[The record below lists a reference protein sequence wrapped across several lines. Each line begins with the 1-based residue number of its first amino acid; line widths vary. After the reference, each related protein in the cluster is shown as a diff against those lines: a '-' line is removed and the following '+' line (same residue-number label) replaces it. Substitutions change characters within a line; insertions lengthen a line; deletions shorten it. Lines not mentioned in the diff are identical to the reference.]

1 MRNNSFKTPT
11 RQSKIGIVANF
22 LFFMQ
27 KFVRA
32 FIPVI
37 VLFIVKDSS
46 NIPLSW
52 VVIGTSILF
61 LLVAIWSYVAYRNFF
76 FYIDEKTDSF
86 IIMKGVLAKSKT
98 IVPLE
103 NIQQVTLN
111 QKFIHKLVQVYAV
124 EIDSA
129 GSTEKEVEIP
139 SVSHDIALELKSL
152 LLSYNKTEVSNHVHI
167 DVNTTEQNDSVQKL
181 SIWTLIKLGL
191 TTNYLQTLGLILAF
205 FITFFEQYSNIFLKD
220 YSDEEV
226 FDMYRTS
233 DVESL
238 VILYVLVVLISLVL
252 MVNVVR
258 VIMKFFN
265 YSISVQNNTFLV
277 NYGLLSTHNVILRP
291 RRIQLLKIT
300 QNFFQRKM
308 DLFHLKINQVIS
320 GESKGKN
327 VGLEIPGYSK
337 AEKDT
342 FFNLVFEHETEK
354 PLFELAPNY
363 RFWAFRF
370 FIFAIIPATVGLL
383 IYMNHYDW
391 KIVSALCL
399 AYILLMGLIQ
409 YRIFKVRKLIVYK
422 DLICLHSGFWDVT
435 ETWLEPNKIQK
446 LSVSQLFWQK
456 KYDIGTLTLLTAGG
470 NVSFQTTSYSELTQL
485 SDLWLYEIESANK
498 GWM

>member
-1 MRNNSFKTPT
+1 MRNNPFKIPT

-27 KFVRA
+27 RFLRA

-46 NIPLSW
+46 HIPLQW
-52 VVIGTSILF
+52 IVVATGVLF
-61 LLVAIWSYVAYRNFF
+61 LLVAIWSYLAYRNFF
-76 FYIDEKTDSF
+76 FYIDEKIDSF

-98 IVPLE
+98 IIPLE

-129 GSTEKEVEIP
+129 GSTEKEVIIP
-139 SVSHDIALELKSL
+139 SVSHDIALELKGL
-152 LLSYNKTEVSNHVHI
+152 LLSYNRTEVNNQVLI
-167 DVNTTEQNDSVQKL
+167 DDNTAEHNGSVQKL

-191 TTNYLQTLGLILAF
+191 TTSYLQTLGLILAF
-205 FITFFEQYSNIFLKD
+205 FITVFEQYSKMFLKD
-220 YSDEEV
+220 YSEEEM

-233 DVESL
+233 DIESL
-238 VILYVLVVLISLVL
+238 IILYVLVILISLVL

-258 VIMKFFN
+258 IIIKFFN
-265 YSISVQNNTFLV
+265 YSISVQNNTFLI

-291 RRIQLLKIT
+291 RRIQLLKVT

-308 DLFHLKINQVIS
+308 DLFHLKVNQVIS
-320 GESKGKN
+320 GESKGKS

-337 AEKDT
+337 SEKDA
-342 FFNLVFEHETEK
+342 FFNLVFEHGIENH
-354 PLFELAPNY
+354 LFKLTPNY

-370 FIFAIIPATVGLL
+370 FIFAIMPSTVGVF
-383 IYMNHYDW
+383 IYMNLYDW
-391 KIVSALCL
+391 KIVSTFCM

-422 DLICLHSGFWDVT
+422 DLICLRSGFWDVT

-456 KYDIGTLTLLTAGG
+456 KYDIGTFTLHTAGG
-470 NVSFQTTSYSELTQL
+470 NLSFQTTSYSELAQL